1 MTSAYADVILLLK
14 TDASQQVDAPAGQ
27 TFVTVDPC
35 GTTTAEFGAAC
46 VAGGFTT

>member
-1 MTSAYADVILLLK
+1 MLLESYAG
-14 TDASQQVDAPAGQ
+14 QQVDAPAGQ

-46 VAGGFTT
+46 VAGGLTM